1 MSGNKLFADTN
12 TVLYLLAGDQTLATI
27 LEGKN
32 LYLSFVTELELLGYT
47 GLNQEDETHIR
58 QFLKQC
64 TIIDINASIKE
75 EVIRLRQL
83 YNPKLPDCIIMAS
96 SIHLDIPLITSDKGF
111 KKVEELDLLFYD
123 KS

>member
-1 MSGNKLFADTN
+1 MSGNKLFTDTN

-27 LEGKN
+27 LDGKN

-47 GLNQEDETHIR
+47 NLNQKDEKQIR
-58 QFLKQC
+58 QFLKEC

-83 YNPKLPDCIIMAS
+83 YNPKLPDSIIMAS
-96 SIHLDIPLITSDKGF
+96 CIHLDIPLITSDQDF
-111 KKVEELDLLFYD
+111 KRVEELDLLFYD

>member
-1 MSGNKLFADTN
+1 MSGNKLFTDTN
-12 TVLYLLAGDQTLATI
+12 IVLYLLAGDQTLATI

-32 LYLSFVTELELLGYT
+32 IYLSFVTELELLGYT
-47 GLNQEDETHIR
+47 NLKQEDEKQIR

-83 YNPKLPDCIIMAS
+83 YMPKLPDGIIMAS
-96 SIHLDIPLITSDKGF
+96 SIHLDIPLITSDKDF
-111 KKVEELDLLFYD
+111 KRVEDLDLLFYD